1 MQVLLV
7 SAGDVAIESGLRF
20 VRQGYEVEGW
30 RRNSSKL
37 PAEFKG
43 QDVDLLNPSAWPVI
57 DESTEFVVFTPVPA
71 ARTYE
76 AYTRSYLE
84 VAQELVQRLSV
95 QAPTLKRIIYVSSS
109 AVSGGGDGE
118 WIDEGTEVAPNR
130 ATSEVLAATERV
142 FLDSGLPVTVLRASG
157 IYGPGRN
164 HLIDQVRDGS
174 ARMPLD
180 SHWTNR
186 IHRDDLAQAIVHVA
200 TLGNASED
208 VYMVTDDEPAQIDEI
223 YTFLAEQLRL
233 PIPPQATEQT
243 VRRAANRRIRNDKL
257 LATGF
262 ELQFPGFRE
271 GYRSVLAGDSI
282 RHR

>member
-1 MQVLLV
+1 MHVLLV
-7 SAGDVAIESGLRF
+7 SAGDVAIEAGLRF
-20 VRQGYEVEGW
+20 ASTGAEVTGW

-37 PAEFKG
+37 PSEFTG
-43 QDVDLLNPSAWPVI
+43 QDVDLLQPASWPQINP
-57 DESTEFVVFTPVPA
+57 DTEVVVFTPVPA

-84 VAQELVQRLSV
+84 VAKELAARLQD
-95 QAPTLKRIIYVSSS
+95 QAPKLKRFIYVSSS

-118 WIDEGTEVAPNR
+118 WIDESTEVAPNR
-130 ATSEVLAATERV
+130 ATSEVLADTERV

-164 HLIDQVRDGS
+164 HLINQVRDAS
-174 ARMPLD
+174 ARMPLE

-200 TLGNASED
+200 QLGDDAEPI
-208 VYMVTDDEPAQIDEI
+208 YMVTDNEPAQVGEI
-223 YTFLAEQLRL
+223 YAFLAQQLNL
-233 PIPPQATEQT
+233 PVPPQATEPA

-257 LATGF
+257 LASGF
-262 ELQFPGFRE
+262 TLQFPGFRE
-271 GYRSVLAGDSI
+271 GYASVLAGEST
-282 RHR
+282 RHA

>member
-1 MQVLLV
+1 MHVLLV
-7 SAGDVAIESGLRF
+7 SAGDVAIEAGLRF
-20 VRQGYEVEGW
+20 ASAGAEVTGW

-37 PAEFKG
+37 PSCFTG
-43 QDVDLLNPSAWPVI
+43 QDVDLLQPASWPQINP
-57 DESTEFVVFTPVPA
+57 DTEIVVFTPVPA

-84 VAQELVQRLSV
+84 VAKELAARLQD
-95 QAPTLKRIIYVSSS
+95 QAPKLKRVIYVSSS

-118 WIDEGTEVAPNR
+118 WIDESTEVAPNR
-130 ATSEVLAATERV
+130 ATSEVLADTERV

-164 HLIDQVRDGS
+164 HLINQVRDAS
-174 ARMPLD
+174 ARMPLE

-200 TLGNASED
+200 QLGVEAEPI
-208 VYMVTDDEPAQIDEI
+208 YMVTDNEPAQVGEI
-223 YTFLAEQLRL
+223 YAFLARQLNL
-233 PIPPQATEQT
+233 PVPLQATEPA